1 MILQKKKKEASAM
14 HDLPAAYIDES
25 LSKETGGHGH
35 FWF

>member
-1 MILQKKKKEASAM
+1 MHDSQKKKGK
-14 HDLPAAYIDES
+14 HDLPAVYIDES